1 MSRGYPGQNRAMSQ
15 PVHEHKRAFGASHS
29 VTPLELFFDLVFV
42 FALTQVTTLLADD
55 LTWVG
60 LLRGFAVLAVV
71 WWAWGGYAWLTN
83 TINIDDDVASRL
95 VLLIAM
101 VAMLIVGLATPAAFG
116 EYALLFGVA
125 YFVVRCLHV
134 LLYAVTTRTDPEVFG
149 AVVRLAPGLLAGATL
164 ILIAGFLPAGPLRG
178 GLWALAILVD
188 FVTPLFAGTKGWKVD
203 AGHFAERHS
212 LIVIIALGESLIAL
226 GLSASSEKLTAG
238 VITAAALGV
247 LVIAAMWWLYF
258 DIVAVVAEQR
268 LAALTGQAQ
277 ARMAR
282 DSYTYLHLPMVIGI
296 VLVALGLKKTLV
308 EIDTPLTLIVSISLF
323 GGLALY
329 LLAHIAFRLR
339 NIRTLNVQRLIAAIV
354 LLLLIPAGANLPAL
368 VSLGLATAV
377 LIVLVCYETIRFR
390 DTRHRIRFHHHD

>member
-1 MSRGYPGQNRAMSQ
+1 
-15 PVHEHKRAFGASHS
+15 
-29 VTPLELFFDLVFV
+29 
-42 FALTQVTTLLADD
+42 
-55 LTWVG
+55 
-60 LLRGFAVLAVV
+60 
-71 WWAWGGYAWLTN
+71 
-83 TINIDDDVASRL
+83 
-95 VLLIAM
+95 
-101 VAMLIVGLATPAAFG
+101 
-116 EYALLFGVA
+116 
-125 YFVVRCLHV
+125 
-134 LLYAVTTRTDPEVFG
+134 
-149 AVVRLAPGLLAGATL
+149 
-164 ILIAGFLPAGPLRG
+164 
-178 GLWALAILVD
+178 
-188 FVTPLFAGTKGWKVD
+188 VD

-226 GLSASSEKLTAG
+226 GLSASGEQLTGG

-308 EIDTPLTLIVSISLF
+308 EINTPLTLIVSISLF

-339 NIRTLNVQRLIAAIV
+339 NTRTLNVQRLIAAIV
-354 LLLLIPAGANLPAL
+354 LLLLIPAGAKLPAL

-390 DTRHRIRFHHHD
+390 DARHRIRFHHHD